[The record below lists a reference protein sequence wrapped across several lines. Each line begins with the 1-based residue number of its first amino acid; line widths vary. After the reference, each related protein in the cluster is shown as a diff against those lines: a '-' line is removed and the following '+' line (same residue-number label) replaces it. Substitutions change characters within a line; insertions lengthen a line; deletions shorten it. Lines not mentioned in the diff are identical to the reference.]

1 MARHSGGRP
10 YPRFR
15 SAAVCAAAVCMLFS
29 CGRAAQAMPAA
40 LTEEAAG
47 CVADFLFFNECSGLE
62 ERLIVWSEGEDFPSL
77 GIGHFIWYPK
87 GRESA
92 FQQTFPSLLKYL
104 EAAGFPPPAW
114 VRDLPDLAAPWGSR
128 EAFLAERDGERV
140 LELRGYLFRSRR
152 AQAAFIIHRLTG
164 ILPKL
169 MAAAPLERRDSVERW
184 FDLLMSSQ
192 RGPIALIDYV
202 NFKGEG
208 VLESER
214 YQGQGWGLLQVLEEM
229 GPAPDISVEKSVP
242 PEQSAGPVADP
253 DAEQDAVRRFTD
265 AALDVLARRVANA
278 PAERGEARWL
288 PGWQNRVRRY
298 LTWEC

>member
-1 MARHSGGRP
+1 MTGSSGERPHSRL
-10 YPRFR
+10 R
-15 SAAVCAAAVCMLFS
+15 SAAASAAAAGVLFGFG
-29 CGRAAQAMPAA
+29 CGAQAMPVT

-62 ERLIVWSEGEDFPSL
+62 ERLVVWNEGEDFPSL

-92 FQQTFPSLLKYL
+92 YQQTFPALLKYL

-114 VRDLPDLAAPWGSR
+114 VRDLPDPAAPWGSR
-128 EAFLAERDGERV
+128 EAFLKEKDGERV

-152 AQAAFIIHRLTG
+152 AQAAFIIRRLTG

-169 MAAAPLERRDSVERW
+169 MAAARPEERASVERW

-214 YQGQGWGLLQVLEEM
+214 YQGQGWGLLQVLEAM
-229 GPAPDISVEKSVP
+229 GPAPV
-242 PEQSAGPVADP
+242 GGP
-253 DAEQDAVRRFTD
+253 DADQDAVRRFTD
-265 AALDVLARRVANA
+265 AAIDVLSRRAANA
-278 PAERGEARWL
+278 PAGRDEARWL
-288 PGWQNRVRRY
+288 PGWSNRVRRY

>member
-1 MARHSGGRP
+1 MGRHP
-10 YPRFR
+10 AEWKMQTWPRQLTL
-15 SAAVCAAAVCMLFS
+15 AAMIAAAILGS
-29 CGRAAQAMPAA
+29 GTARGWAADIFPE
-40 LTEEAAG
+40 TGGVSETTVG
-47 CVADFLFFNECSGLE
+47 CVADFLFFNECSGIE
-62 ERLIVWSEGEDFPSL
+62 DRLIVWNEGEDFPSL

-92 FQQTFPSLLKYL
+92 FQQTFPTLLKHL
-104 EAAGFPPPAW
+104 ETAGFAPPAW

-128 EAFLAERDGERV
+128 EAFLKERDGERV

-169 MAAAPLERRDSVERW
+169 IAAAQPERRASVERW
-184 FDLLMSSQ
+184 FEHLMSSH

-208 VLESER
+208 VLEGER

-229 GPAPDISVEKSVP
+229 GPAPD
-242 PEQSAGPVADP
+242 AALTGDADI
-253 DAEQDAVRRFTD
+253 EQDTVRRFTD
-265 AALDVLARRVANA
+265 AAIDVLARRVANA
-278 PAERGEARWL
+278 PVERGEARWL
-288 PGWQNRVRRY
+288 PGWQDRIRRY

>member
-1 MARHSGGRP
+1 MAAEPRSGSRP
-10 YPRFR
+10 PAFC
-15 SAAVCAAAVCMLFS
+15 AAVLAAVLFLS
-29 CGRAAQAMPAA
+29 FDVPDTGAFTDAPADET
-40 LTEEAAG
+40 LG
-47 CVADFLFFNECSGLE
+47 CVADFLFFNECSGVE
-62 ERLIVWSEGEDFPSL
+62 DRLIVWNEGEDFPSL

-92 FQQTFPSLLKYL
+92 FQQTFPGLLRYL
-104 EAAGFPPPAW
+104 ETAGFPPPVW
-114 VRDLPDLAAPWGSR
+114 VRELPDLAAPWATR
-128 EAFLAERDGERV
+128 EDFLKERSGERV
-140 LELRGYLFRSRR
+140 LELQAYLFRSRR
-152 AQAAFIIHRLTG
+152 AQAAYIIRRLTG

-169 MAAAPLERRDSVERW
+169 MAGARPEERASVERW

-214 YQGQGWGLLQVLEEM
+214 YQGQGWGLLQVLQEM
-229 GPAPDISVEKSVP
+229 GPAPDAAAVP
-242 PEQSAGPVADP
+242 DL
-253 DAEQDAVRRFTD
+253 EQDAVRRFTD
-265 AALDVLARRVANA
+265 AALDVLARRAANA